1 MKHGLILLSGLA
13 LALVLSGCAGPVC
26 PMGEEQPDLV
36 IYNDSTA
43 IIGSITVSSGKESQ
57 GVAMANGSPLERGE
71 SYGFK
76 VADTDRVTVELWDLE
91 QHSLGRCQVKM
102 EEQPMR
108 VILDDQLG
116 LLVQAEQEAE

>member
-1 MKHGLILLSGLA
+1 MRKSCNLSVGLLLA
-13 LALVLSGCAGPVC
+13 LTLVGCAGPSL
-26 PMGEEQPDLV
+26 PLGEETPDLV
-36 IYNDSTA
+36 VYNDSTA
-43 IIGSITVSSGKESQ
+43 IIGSITVSSEKESQ

-71 SYGFK
+71 CYGFE

-102 EEQPMR
+102 AQGPVR
-108 VILDDQLG
+108 VTLDDQLG

>member
-1 MKHGLILLSGLA
+1 MKRGFMLLAGLLA
-13 LALVLSGCAGPVC
+13 LALSGCSGPAC
-26 PMGEEQPDLV
+26 SLGEEKPDLIV
-36 IYNDSTA
+36 YNDSTA
-43 IIGSITVSSGKESQ
+43 IIGSITVSSDKESQ

-71 SYGFK
+71 SYGFE

-108 VILDDQLG
+108 VTLNDELG
-116 LLVQAEQEAE
+116 LWIQAEQEAK